1 MNLESR
7 ITKLETALVSTG
19 VVTVLVYAG
28 ETLDE
33 ARKHHLESGGV
44 DPITAALS
52 VWIDKPA
59 RRSH

>member
-1 MNLESR
+1 MNLDRR
-7 ITKLETALVSTG
+7 ISKLETTFSLSG

-33 ARKHHLESGGV
+33 ARDRHLESGGV

-52 VWIDKPA
+52 VWIDKPGL
-59 RRSH
+59 RSH